1 MAEWGTAATGMN
13 SAASS
18 SENLLIGRL
27 KRIEN
32 NASGYFA
39 IQVHMSHL
47 RKANRQAHFIQIA
60 TRTFDGLVEGHDA
73 TLFSMTNVD
82 LVVVCRNIDV
92 DEVDKVI
99 DKVRGLFTED
109 PLTVIDESGFEDNFV
124 TWYDLSNS
132 EDFAS
137 FFSVIA
143 DLSLE
148 ADRLHAELE
157 NQRDREKA
165 AGEPLEAA
173 NLSEIN
179 TKLMRSRI
187 ADLLQHQTCLLVR
200 SGGAG
205 EVVFRE
211 HFVSMAQVRER
222 IAPEKNLFASPWL
235 FQYLTETLDRRIL
248 SVLSEWDY
256 GELEEPI
263 SVNLNVS
270 TVLSRDFQAFHKAIG
285 DHTDKVVVEMHIID
299 VFSDTRNYGYARD
312 SLQERGYRVLVDG
325 LDPMSLQFFDVSNFA
340 ADFIKIS
347 WNQSLQEEDGKE
359 RLEEMKEI
367 ILAAGRESVILGRVD
382 TEKAVKWGLGIG
394 VSRFQG
400 FFIDRLAEVAGSGK
414 KTL

>member
-1 MAEWGTAATGMN
+1 MAEWGTASTGMM

-18 SENLLIGRL
+18 SENQLIGRL

-39 IQVHMSHL
+39 IQVHLSQL
-47 RKANRQAHFIQIA
+47 RKAHRQPHFIQVA
-60 TRTFDGLVEGHDA
+60 TRTFDNMIEGHDA
-73 TLFSMTNVD
+73 TLFAMANLD
-82 LVVVCRNIDV
+82 LVLVCHNIDV
-92 DEVDKVI
+92 DDVDRVI
-99 DKVRGLFTED
+99 DKVRGLFNED
-109 PLTVIDESGFEDNFV
+109 PLTEIDESGFEDNFA

-148 ADRLHAELE
+148 AERLLAELQ
-157 NQRDREKA
+157 NQKDIDKA
-165 AGEPLEAA
+165 AGEPLESA

-179 TKLMRSRI
+179 RKLMRSRI

-200 SGGAG
+200 AGGAG

-211 HFVSMAQVRER
+211 HFVSMGQVRER
-222 IAPEKNLFASPWL
+222 VAPDKNLFASPWL

-248 SVLSEWDY
+248 SVLSEWDFADVD
-256 GELEEPI
+256 EPI
-263 SVNLNVS
+263 SINMNVS
-270 TVLSRDFQAFHKAIG
+270 TVLSRDFQAFHKAVG
-285 DHTDKVVVEMHIID
+285 KHTDKVVIEMHIID
-299 VFSDTRNYGYARD
+299 VFADTKNFGYARD

-325 LDPMSLQFFDVSNFA
+325 LDPMSLQFFEVAKFA
-340 ADFIKIS
+340 ADFIKIG
-347 WNQSLQEEDGKE
+347 WNQSLQEEDGKNH
-359 RLEEMKEI
+359 LEEMKEI

-414 KTL
+414 KVL

>member
-1 MAEWGTAATGMN
+1 MAEWGTATTSMT
-13 SAASS
+13 SASTS
-18 SENLLIGRL
+18 SESQLIGRL
-27 KRIEN
+27 KRIEHN
-32 NASGYFA
+32 TSGYFA
-39 IQVHMSHL
+39 IQIHLSQL
-47 RKANRQAHFIQIA
+47 RKSNRQSHFIQIA
-60 TRTFDGLVEGHDA
+60 TRTFDNLIESNDA
-73 TLFSMTNVD
+73 SLFSMTNLD

-92 DEVDKVI
+92 DEVDRVI
-99 DKVRGLFTED
+99 EKVRGLFTED
-109 PLTVIDESGFEDNFV
+109 PLTEVDESGFEDNFA

-148 ADRLHAELE
+148 AERLQAELE
-157 NQRDREKA
+157 SQRDKEKA

-179 TKLMRSRI
+179 KKLMRSRV

-211 HFVSMAQVRER
+211 HFVSMGQVRER
-222 IAPEKNLFASPWL
+222 IAPDKNLFASPWL

-248 SVLSEWDY
+248 SVLSEWDFD
-256 GELEEPI
+256 EIEDPI
-263 SVNLNVS
+263 SLNMNVS
-270 TVLSRDFQAFHKAIG
+270 TILSRDFQAFHKAVG
-285 DHTDKVVVEMHIID
+285 EHTKKVVVEMHIVD
-299 VFSDTRNYGYARD
+299 VFADTRNYGYARD
-312 SLQERGYRVLVDG
+312 SLQERGYRVLIDG
-325 LDPMSLQFFDVSNFA
+325 LDPMSLQFFDVSKFA
-340 ADFIKIS
+340 ADFLKIG
-347 WNQSLQEEDGKE
+347 WNQNLQEEDGKKH
-359 RLEEMKEI
+359 LEEMKEI
-367 ILAAGRESVILGRVD
+367 ILAVGRESVILGRVD

-414 KTL
+414 KAL